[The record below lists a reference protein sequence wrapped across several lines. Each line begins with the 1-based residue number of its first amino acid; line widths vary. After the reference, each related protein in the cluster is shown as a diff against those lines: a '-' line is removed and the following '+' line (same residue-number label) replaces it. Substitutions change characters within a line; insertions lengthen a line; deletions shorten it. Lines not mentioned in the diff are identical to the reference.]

1 MKKILTFLLFVFTT
15 VTFSQSKTVT
25 GIIKDA
31 TSSLPIESVSI
42 SISNSSLGTISNE
55 EGKFRITLPDS
66 KNTLEFSHLYYT
78 VESYAVKAN
87 DTEIEVFLT
96 PKSFVL
102 EEVVINHKPGKEL
115 LTDAVAASKAKLE
128 KSLLLNTYYREFIN
142 VDGKYTSFADGLVDY
157 YVKRKSGASD
167 LEVKQSRVFDM
178 KDEDASEREKAIQSA
193 NVNDIREAISNAYN
207 FKGVT
212 ELLKS
217 DLYYF
222 NVEIKTEENGNSI
235 EIITVEPKEG
245 LQEEMLYEGT
255 VTYDSKTKL
264 ILDIDLKFS
273 EAHKKYNV
281 VHNVLIAK
289 IKVNNFEKKSS
300 FKLDGD
306 KYIMVYSR
314 TKANIYIKFG
324 KKINNTFEGTCDV
337 TTLDYKEGEYKI
349 DKDKRYKSNSLFKN
363 GNKYTEEFWKKYNV
377 VLLSDAEEKIIKNL
391 K

>member
-1 MKKILTFLLFVFTT
+1 MKKIITFLLLVFTT

-55 EGKFRITLPDS
+55 EGKFRITLPEN

-78 VESYAVKAN
+78 IESYAVKAN
-87 DTEIEVFLT
+87 DTEIEIFLT

-102 EEVVINHKPGKEL
+102 EEVVINHKPGKDL
-115 LTDAVAASKAKLE
+115 LFDAVAASKAKLE

-222 NVEIKTEENGNSI
+222 NVEIKKEENGNSI

-281 VHNVLIAK
+281 LHNVLIAK
-289 IKVNNFEKKSS
+289 IKINNFEKKSS